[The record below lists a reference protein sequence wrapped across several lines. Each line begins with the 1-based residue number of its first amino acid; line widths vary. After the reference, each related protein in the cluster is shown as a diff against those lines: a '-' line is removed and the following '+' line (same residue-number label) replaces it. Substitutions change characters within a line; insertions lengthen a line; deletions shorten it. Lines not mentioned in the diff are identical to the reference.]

1 MRSSAWDIVC
11 GVSGGIPGSRSKA
24 APEPR
29 VDDADPSSTARLD
42 DPDRV
47 EELVER
53 YGDRVYR
60 LALRITGVEEDAAEA
75 VEHALQTARTLR
87 SSMDE
92 TELGSRIYRTVARAA
107 YHRRERRQHVE
118 KSVLDDVVP
127 PLDVDDRHF
136 APMSDWSTRIDE
148 PMLQG
153 ELHGILMD
161 AIDALPADYR
171 TALILHDVESASK
184 VDIAQVLGVDVPA
197 VASLVHRAR
206 LFVRKRLFEYFE
218 SARRILAI
226 PGQ

>member
-1 MRSSAWDIVC
+1 
-11 GVSGGIPGSRSKA
+11 
-24 APEPR
+24 
-29 VDDADPSSTARLD
+29 VDDADPVLTARLD
-42 DPDRV
+42 DPDGV
-47 EELVER
+47 GELVER
-53 YGDRVYR
+53 YGDRAYR
-60 LALRITGVEEDAAEA
+60 LALRITGVEEDAAEV

-87 SSMDE
+87 SSTDE
-92 TELGSRIYRTVARAA
+92 PELGPRIYRTVARAA